1 MSDGKTDIC
10 KSTRNCWVF
19 IPLQNVS
26 LHVSGHFIIVF
37 LANCTQKVPLFDLE
51 SPGKIFK
58 FIGFRSLE
66 NAFVSQKIESRHF
79 YSCPHDKILPR
90 FLILPPS
97 QENYSSTSRQD
108 FFENIFLPPVESLG
122 KKLWIWSHT
131 HGSPF

>member
-1 MSDGKTDIC
+1 MGKQTGIC
-10 KSTRNCWVF
+10 KSTTNCLVL

-37 LANCTQKVPLFDLE
+37 LANCTQKVPLFDQE

-79 YSCPHDKILPR
+79 
-90 FLILPPS
+90 
-97 QENYSSTSRQD
+97 
-108 FFENIFLPPVESLG
+108 
-122 KKLWIWSHT
+122 SHAPMT
-131 HGSPF
+131 KFSPGS